1 MSEQTP
7 TNKMIARLVAELN
20 LVLSDLDAMALAQ
33 GDTVHFSHLR
43 YRLRVLLAEWNR
55 VQTDA

>member
-1 MSEQTP
+1 MSETK
-7 TNKMIARLVAELN
+7 TDTVVSKLITDLTT
-20 LVLSDLDAMALAQ
+20 VLWELDAMALAQ